1 MKISHEVPLCLLEDS
16 KQFNNYD
23 YALVHLLDSNEEYAE
38 YFLKSKKEGRHI
50 ILDNSLHELGES
62 YGDAGLLY
70 WVNKLKPQE
79 FIIPDVWCDRD
90 ASIRNAVKWA
100 SIKLPKG
107 VEKVVVVQA
116 NTIHEA
122 STCYKIYKELGY
134 KKIAFSYG
142 ADYYNDVVPHPN
154 KDIGKALGR
163 LSVISAL
170 LETKVISQSDRIH
183 LLGCASP
190 FEFSLYRG
198 IECIESIDTSNP
210 IMMALEGKIYNS
222 SLNVDKPTA
231 NMNNYFNVG
240 KNDINLDLVL
250 YNVNKFKEFL
260 TIQKSNPKNN
270 QMKKPQTKTPMMSLY
285 DYTGKKDENGT
296 GLKINTY
303 AQLKKQPF
311 EQRELDLPTYTG
323 KVFLYTKEFLD
334 EFFEI
339 QKIFKDEILPF

>member
-1 MKISHEVPLCLLEDS
+1 MKISHETPLCLLEDS
-16 KQFNNYD
+16 KKFND
-23 YALVHLLDSNEEYAE
+23 YEYCLVHLLDSNEEYAE
-38 YFLKSKKEGRHI
+38 YFLKSKEEGRHI